1 MSLFGRDAN
10 GADAYIRASGTSGSG
25 VNEGLVTFHDTFTN
39 DLKFK
44 AQDLTASADVIPLV
58 ASTKLRV
65 MSITLSADAACN
77 VQFQTG
83 ATDNISGKIYLPVN
97 GSVHLSNPLG
107 LFETDSGEKLNAVIT
122 GSANVGLSLSYR
134 EVG

>member
-25 VNEGLVTFHDTFTN
+25 VNEGLVTFHDNFTN

-44 AQDLTASADVIPLV
+44 ALDLSASADVIALV

-65 MSITLSADAACN
+65 LSLTLSASAACN

-83 ATDNISGKIYLPVN
+83 ATDNVTGKIYLPVN
-97 GSVHLSNPLG
+97 GTVHLSNPLG
-107 LFETDSGEKLNAVIT
+107 LFESDTGEKINVVIT
-122 GSANVGLSLSYR
+122 GTANVGLSVAYR
-134 EVG
+134 EV

>member
-65 MSITLSADAACN
+65 MSITLMLTQLATSSSRPVRPTISLERFTCPSTAVFICLILWACLKPIQVKN
-77 VQFQTG
+77 
-83 ATDNISGKIYLPVN
+83 
-97 GSVHLSNPLG
+97 
-107 LFETDSGEKLNAVIT
+107 
-122 GSANVGLSLSYR
+122 
-134 EVG
+134 